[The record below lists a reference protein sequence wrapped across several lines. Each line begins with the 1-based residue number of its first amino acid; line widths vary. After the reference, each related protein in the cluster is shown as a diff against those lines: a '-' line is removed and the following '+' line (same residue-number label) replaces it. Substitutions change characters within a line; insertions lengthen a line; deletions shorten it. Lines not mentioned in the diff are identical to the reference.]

1 MSLNGDF
8 YFDNRSLSSLKY
20 QARAA
25 GGQQETLKKVSQQF
39 EAFFIKIMLKSMRD
53 ASVSSGEGL
62 FDSQAT
68 QFYQQMFDDQLSVTM
83 ASRGSFGISNLLQ
96 QQLSTTPETEA
107 KESKRLF
114 SVPERG
120 HFQAEKTAP
129 QAQPITTRP
138 MAEMAELK
146 RPFSAESPAEFVASL
161 RPYAVA
167 AAKKIGIDAN
177 VLIAQAALETGW
189 GQKIPKKASGQSSFN
204 LFGIKADQRWQG
216 ERVVINTV
224 EFKRDRF
231 VTEKAAF
238 RAYGSVKESI
248 DDYIQFVKRQ
258 PRYKM
263 ALANSNDAERY
274 LHELKKAGYAT
285 DPEYDHKIIRIMRGR
300 FIAADSMQTKS

>member
-25 GGQQETLKKVSQQF
+25 GGQEETLKKVSQQF

-53 ASVSSGEGL
+53 ASASSGEGL

-83 ASRGSFGISNLLQ
+83 SSRGSFGISNLLQ
-96 QQLSTTPETEA
+96 QQLSTTET
-107 KESKRLF
+107 ESKRLF
-114 SVPERG
+114 SVPERSR
-120 HFQAEKTAP
+120 FQAQQTIP
-129 QAQPITTRP
+129 QPPSITTRR
-138 MAEMAELK
+138 MAELE
-146 RPFSAESPAEFVASL
+146 PHFSAESPAEFVTSL

-189 GQKIPKKASGQSSFN
+189 GKKIPKQTSGQSSFN

-224 EFKRDRF
+224 EFKQDRF
-231 VTEKAAF
+231 VTEKASF
-238 RAYGSVKESI
+238 RAYDSVKESI
-248 DDYIQFVKRQ
+248 EDYIQFVKRE

-300 FIAADSMQTKS
+300 FIAEVGPLNS